1 MQSIEKQENT
11 RRKGI
16 PHAGPGEEP
25 GPDGLVEA
33 GEHGVRPRR
42 LRYPLV
48 HPRERRRRRSLARGF
63 GRGRGGGE
71 RRGVREV
78 AREENPAVEQL
89 GGEGRVRRA
98 PAERDEVAP
107 VGVGARIGAAGGWA
121 LWRRRGEERGQRR

>member
-42 LRYPLV
+42 LRYP
-48 HPRERRRRRSLARGF
+48 REPRRRRGLARGF

-71 RRGVREV
+71 PRGVREV
-78 AREENPAVEQL
+78 AREENPSVEHL
-89 GGEGRVRRA
+89 GGEDGGRRVRRA

-107 VGVGARIGAAGGWA
+107 VGVRARIGAAGGWA
-121 LWRRRGEERGQRR
+121 LWIRRGEERRQRR